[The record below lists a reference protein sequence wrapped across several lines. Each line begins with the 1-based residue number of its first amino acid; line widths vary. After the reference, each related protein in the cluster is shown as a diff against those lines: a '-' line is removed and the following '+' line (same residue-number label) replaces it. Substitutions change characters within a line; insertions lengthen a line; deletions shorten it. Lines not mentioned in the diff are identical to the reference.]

1 MIDFLFEPYKAYP
14 IYQILLELFAVIAG
28 IVSVWFA
35 KKNNILVYPIGLI
48 STIIYVFLLY
58 KWDLIGDMIINFY
71 YSIVSIIGW
80 MMWSNVKKNEIG
92 KAISLAQKNDYI
104 IFIFFFIFT
113 IVLIMVIYIIFDK
126 FNTWY
131 SYIDTL
137 TSGLF
142 FVAMWAM
149 AKRKLE
155 HWIFWIVGNIISIP
169 LYFIKGY
176 TLTSIQYLF
185 FLILAING
193 YLSWKKIYNKNLLMS

>member
-104 IFIFFFIFT
+104 FFIFFFIFT

>member
-1 MIDFLFEPYKAYP
+1 
-14 IYQILLELFAVIAG
+14 
-28 IVSVWFA
+28 
-35 KKNNILVYPIGLI
+35 
-48 STIIYVFLLY
+48 
-58 KWDLIGDMIINFY
+58 MIINFY